1 MGVSDSMKQKL
12 IDIVQRVAEFCNAGS
27 VNSIKDTRESM
38 QIAKIVKETFED
50 LVLRR
55 ELVTGQALVQLQ
67 SVSDEEKPTHLLV
80 PEGVIALDNVKYKN
94 AEGTLEDLQY
104 LEPME
109 FVDNSLHLDPTKEDV
124 TTVTDYS
131 GIIFNVHN
139 NRAPKYYTVMTGE
152 IQIGHQCDCGRD
164 IIGANEYM
172 VFDAYDKDFE
182 DTLQGH
188 NVVAYGHVMPEFRLE
203 DSFVPPLSI
212 QQFPVLISRAKTF
225 AAKELKDQENP
236 LEYDKGRKQFIQ
248 VSQKARSQYRGNTLW
263 LNRSKNTRR

>member
-1 MGVSDSMKQKL
+1 MKQNL
-12 IDIVQRVAEFCNAGS
+12 LDIVQRVAEFCNAGS
-27 VNSIKDTRESM
+27 VKSM

-55 ELVTGQALVQLQ
+55 ELVTGQALLQLQ
-67 SVSDEEKPTHLLV
+67 SVSDVEKPTHLSLRD
-80 PEGVIALDNVKYKN
+80 GVIALDNVKYKN
-94 AEGTLEDLQY
+94 DKGTLDDLQY
-104 LEPME
+104 VEPME
-109 FVDNSLHLDPTKEDV
+109 FVDNSLHLDPTADNVKN
-124 TTVTDYS
+124 VTDYS

-139 NRAPKYYTVMTGE
+139 DRAPKYYTIMA
-152 IQIGHQCDCGRD
+152 D
-164 IIGANEYM
+164 GANEYL
-172 VFDAYDKDFE
+172 VLDAYNKDFE

-225 AAKELKDQENP
+225 AAKELKDQENA

-248 VSQKARSQYRGNTLW
+248 VSQKAHSQFRGDTLW
-263 LNRSKNTRR
+263 LNRNKSTRR

>member
-1 MGVSDSMKQKL
+1 MKQNL
-12 IDIVQRVAEFCNAGS
+12 LDIVQRVAEFCNAGS

-55 ELVTGQALVQLQ
+55 ELVTGQTLLQLQ
-67 SVSDEEKPTHLLV
+67 SVSDVEKPTHLLV

-104 LEPME
+104 VEPMD
-109 FVDNSLHLDPTKEDV
+109 FVDHSLHLDPTADNVKNV
-124 TTVTDYS
+124 SDYS
-131 GIIFNVHN
+131 GILFNVYTDKDPHF
-139 NRAPKYYTVMTGE
+139 YTVLT
-152 IQIGHQCDCGRD
+152 D
-164 IIGANEYM
+164 GANEYI

-182 DTLQGH
+182 NTLQGH
-188 NVVAYGHVMPEFRLE
+188 NVVAYGHVMPEFSLE

-225 AAKELKDQENP
+225 AAKELKDQENA

-248 VSQKARSQYRGNTLW
+248 VSQKARSQFRGDTLW
-263 LNRSKNTRR
+263 LNRNKSTRR

>member
-1 MGVSDSMKQKL
+1 MGVSDSMKQTL
-12 IDIVQRVAEFCNAGS
+12 LDIVQRVAEFCNAGS
-27 VNSIKDTRESM
+27 VNSITDTRESM

-55 ELVTGQALVQLQ
+55 ELVTGQALLQLQ
-67 SVSDEEKPTHLLV
+67 SVSDLEKPTHLRV
-80 PEGVIALDNVKYKN
+80 PDGVIALDDVKYKRKD
-94 AEGTLEDLQY
+94 GKLTDLQY
-104 LEPME
+104 VEPME
-109 FVDNSLHLDPTKEDV
+109 FVESSLHLDPTDDSIQNV
-124 TTVTDYS
+124 RDFS
-131 GIIFNVHN
+131 GILFNV
-139 NRAPKYYTVMTGE
+139 RLDRDPQYYTVLSDGSTE
-152 IQIGHQCDCGRD
+152 YLVVDAVNNAQEHTLK
-164 IIGANEYM
+164 GA
-172 VFDAYDKDFE
+172 
-182 DTLQGH
+182 

-203 DSFVPPLSI
+203 NSFIPPLSI

>member
-1 MGVSDSMKQKL
+1 MKQNL
-12 IDIVQRVAEFCNAGS
+12 LDIVQRVAEFCNAGS

-55 ELVTGQALVQLQ
+55 ELVVGQALLQLQ
-67 SVSDEEKPTHLLV
+67 SVSDVEKPTYLLV
-80 PEGVIALDNVKYKN
+80 PEGVIALDDVKYKN

-104 LEPME
+104 IEPMD
-109 FVDNSLHLDPTKEDV
+109 FVENSLHLDPTADNIKNV
-124 TTVTDYS
+124 SDYS
-131 GIIFNVHN
+131 GILFNVYTDKQP
-139 NRAPKYYTVMTGE
+139 RYYTVMTNGS
-152 IQIGHQCDCGRD
+152 
-164 IIGANEYM
+164 NEYV

-203 DSFVPPLSI
+203 DSFIPPLSI

-225 AAKELKDQENP
+225 AAKELKDQENA

-248 VSQKARSQYRGNTLW
+248 VSQKARSQFKGNTLW

>member
-1 MGVSDSMKQKL
+1 MKQNL
-12 IDIVQRVAEFCNAGS
+12 SDIVKRVAEFCNAGS

-55 ELVTGQALVQLQ
+55 ELVTGQALLQLQ
-67 SVSDEEKPTHLLV
+67 SVSDVEKPTHLLV
-80 PEGVIALDNVKYKN
+80 PEGVIALDDVKYKN
-94 AEGTLEDLQY
+94 DKGTLEDLQY
-104 LEPME
+104 VEPME
-109 FVDNSLHLDPTKEDV
+109 FVDNSLHLDPTADNVKNV
-124 TTVTDYS
+124 SDYS

-139 NRAPKYYTVMTGE
+139 DRAPKYYTVMA
-152 IQIGHQCDCGRD
+152 D
-164 IIGANEYM
+164 GANEYL
-172 VFDAYDKDFE
+172 VLDAYDKDFE
-182 DTLQGH
+182 KTLQGH

-203 DSFVPPLSI
+203 DNFVPPLSI

-225 AAKELKDQENP
+225 AAKELKDQENA

>member
-1 MGVSDSMKQKL
+1 MGVRHSMKQNL
-12 IDIVQRVAEFCNAGS
+12 LDIVQRVAEFCNAGS

-55 ELVTGQALVQLQ
+55 ELVTGQALLQLQ
-67 SVSDEEKPTHLLV
+67 SVSDVEKPTHLLV

-104 LEPME
+104 VEPME
-109 FVDNSLHLDPTKEDV
+109 FVDNSLHLDPTADNVKNV
-124 TTVTDYS
+124 SDYS
-131 GIIFNVHN
+131 GILFNVYTDKPP
-139 NRAPKYYTVMTGE
+139 RFYTVMTDGS
-152 IQIGHQCDCGRD
+152 
-164 IIGANEYM
+164 NEYV
-172 VFDAYDKDFE
+172 VFDAYDKSFE

-188 NVVAYGHVMPEFRLE
+188 HIVAYGHVMPEFRLE
-203 DSFVPPLSI
+203 DNFVPPLSI

-225 AAKELKDQENP
+225 AAKELKDQENA

-248 VSQKARSQYRGNTLW
+248 VSQKARSQFRGDTLW
-263 LNRSKNTRR
+263 LNRNKSTRR

>member
-1 MGVSDSMKQKL
+1 MKQKL

-55 ELVTGQALVQLQ
+55 ELVTGQALLQLQ
-67 SVSDEEKPTHLLV
+67 SVSDVEKPTHLLV
-80 PEGVIALDNVKYKN
+80 PEGVIALDDVKYKN

-104 LEPME
+104 IEPME
-109 FVDNSLHLDPTKEDV
+109 FVDNSLHLDPTKEEI
-124 TTVTDYS
+124 TTVRDYS
-131 GIIFNVHN
+131 GILFNVYN
-139 NRAPKYYTVMTGE
+139 NRDPHFYTVLT
-152 IQIGHQCDCGRD
+152 D
-164 IIGANEYM
+164 GASEYI

-188 NVVAYGHVMPEFRLE
+188 HIVAYGHVMPEFRLE
-203 DSFVPPLSI
+203 DNFVPPLSI

-225 AAKELKDQENP
+225 AAKELKDQENA
-236 LEYDKGRKQFIQ
+236 LEHDKGRKQFIQ
-248 VSQKARSQYRGNTLW
+248 VSQKAYSQYRGDTLW
-263 LNRSKNTRR
+263 LNRRKHTRR

>member
-1 MGVSDSMKQKL
+1 MKQNL
-12 IDIVQRVAEFCNAGS
+12 LDIVRRVAEFCNAGS

-55 ELVTGQALVQLQ
+55 ELVTGQTLLQLQ
-67 SVSDEEKPTHLLV
+67 SVSDVEKPTHLLV

-104 LEPME
+104 VEPME
-109 FVDNSLHLDPTKEDV
+109 FVDNSLHLDPTADNVKNV
-124 TTVTDYS
+124 SDYS
-131 GIIFNVHN
+131 GILFNVKTDEDPHF
-139 NRAPKYYTVMTGE
+139 YTVLT
-152 IQIGHQCDCGRD
+152 D
-164 IIGANEYM
+164 GANEYI
-172 VFDAYDKDFE
+172 VFDAYDKSFE

-188 NVVAYGHVMPEFRLE
+188 NIVAYGHVMPEFRLE
-203 DSFVPPLSI
+203 DNFVPPLSI

-225 AAKELKDQENP
+225 AAKELKDQENA

-248 VSQKARSQYRGNTLW
+248 VSQKARSQFRGDTLW
-263 LNRSKNTRR
+263 LNRNKSTRR